1 MLCYLYLFIPVLF
14 SLEALYDVLLFQ
26 VLHLGG
32 NVFSILFLFRG
43 EGFFVCF
50 YFRRLFFLVLT
61 IRACIL
67 VVDMLFWLAICGFQ
81 LVSIWYM
88 LKNMC
93 FITQYLFMLELA
105 SFPF

>member
-1 MLCYLYLFIPVLF
+1 MY
-14 SLEALYDVLLFQ
+14 
-26 VLHLGG
+26 
-32 NVFSILFLFRG
+32 FLFFS
-43 EGFFVCF
+43 FFVVRAF
-50 YFRRLFFLVLT
+50 SFVFIRRLFFLVLT

-67 VVDMLFWLAICGFQ
+67 VVDILFCLAICGFQ

-93 FITQYLFMLELA
+93 FITQYLFMPELA